1 MLTTAAIAAVLIEK
15 TNTSI
20 PWEWQIL
27 LWGWLFLA
35 AVKEYHYSDILFLID
50 VALFIALST
59 FCPALLPLG
68 TDALVIAALFTLLK
82 RASLNTDQ
90 LLQKHTKWITALLI
104 TLVLLDVFLVIAV
117 YPRIK
122 QLALHF
128 TIPAYISG
136 PRVGEWF
143 PILGSGDYLVAG
155 TLMSLLNMRWLQACA
170 ALTIALL
177 ACFYLP
183 DAISQWL
190 QFIPALLFIVPS
202 FLFVWFLCT
211 NISKRLPK
219 QTEPLP
225 LVSGRGAWGLYY
237 LAMQRQNKTS
247 GGDTRTAPVADVS
260 DEGLS
265 DACELPSAKANSF
278 LQARR

>member
-1 MLTTAAIAAVLIEK
+1 MLTIAATAAVLIEK

-35 AVKEYHYSDILFLID
+35 AVKEYHYSDILFLVD

-59 FCPALLPLG
+59 FCHALLPLG
-68 TDALVIAALFTLLK
+68 TNALVIAALFTLLK
-82 RASLNTDQ
+82 RASLNADQ
-90 LLQKHTKWITALLI
+90 LLQKYTKWIIALLI
-104 TLVLLDVFLVIAV
+104 TLIPLDVFLVIAV
-117 YPRIK
+117 YPRIT
-122 QLALHF
+122 QIALHF

-136 PRVGEWF
+136 SRVGEWF

-155 TLMSLLNMRWLQACA
+155 ILMSLLNMRWIQACA
-170 ALTIALL
+170 AFTIALL

-183 DAISQWL
+183 DAINQWL

-202 FLFVWFLCT
+202 FLFVWFL
-211 NISKRLPK
+211 SKRLSRR
-219 QTEPLP
+219 TAPLP

-237 LAMQRQNKTS
+237 LAMQRQNKEN
-247 GGDTRTAPVADVS
+247 GGETKTAPVADVS
-260 DEGLS
+260 DGGLS
-265 DACELPSAKANSF
+265 NAYGKSETF
-278 LQARR
+278 

>member
-1 MLTTAAIAAVLIEK
+1 MLTTAAIVATLIEK
-15 TNTSI
+15 TNATI
-20 PWEWQIL
+20 TWEWQIL

-35 AVKEYHYSDILFLID
+35 AVKEYHYSDILFLVD

-59 FCPALLPLG
+59 FCHALLPLG
-68 TDALVIAALFTLLK
+68 TNALVIAALFTLLK
-82 RASLNTDQ
+82 KAALNTDQ
-90 LLQKHTKWITALLI
+90 LLQKYTKWITALIIILAP
-104 TLVLLDVFLVIAV
+104 LDVFLVIAV

-155 TLMSLLNMRWLQACA
+155 ILMSLLNMGWIQACA
-170 ALTIALL
+170 AFTIALL

-202 FLFVWFLCT
+202 FLFVRFLCT
-211 NISKRLPK
+211 TVPKRLPR
-219 QTEPLP
+219 QTAPLP

-237 LAMQRQNKTS
+237 LAMQRQNKKS
-247 GGDTRTAPVADVS
+247 GGETRTAPVADVS

-265 DACELPSAKANSF
+265 NAYGKSETFRS
-278 LQARR
+278 

>member
-1 MLTTAAIAAVLIEK
+1 MLTTAAIVATLIEK

-59 FCPALLPLG
+59 FCHALLPLG
-68 TDALVIAALFTLLK
+68 TNALVSAALFTLLK

-90 LLQKHTKWITALLI
+90 LLQKYIKWITALII
-104 TLVLLDVFLVIAV
+104 TLVPLDVFLVIAV

-136 PRVGEWF
+136 SRVGEWF

-155 TLMSLLNMRWLQACA
+155 ILMSLLNMRWLQACA
-170 ALTIALL
+170 AFTIALL

-190 QFIPALLFIVPS
+190 PFIPALLFIVPS
-202 FLFVWFLCT
+202 FLFVRFLCT
-211 NISKRLPK
+211 TVPTRLPR
-219 QTEPLP
+219 QTAPLP

-237 LAMQRQNKTS
+237 LAMQRQNRKS
-247 GGDTRTAPVADVS
+247 GGETRTAPVADVS
-260 DEGLS
+260 DKGLPNAYGKS
-265 DACELPSAKANSF
+265 ETF
-278 LQARR
+278 

>member
-15 TNTSI
+15 TNINI

-27 LWGWLFLA
+27 LWGCLFLA
-35 AVKEYHYSDILFLID
+35 AVKEYHYNDILFLID
-50 VALFIALST
+50 VASFITLST
-59 FCPALLPLG
+59 FCHALLPLG

-90 LLQKHTKWITALLI
+90 LLQKYTKWITALLI
-104 TLVLLDVFLVIAV
+104 TLIPLDIFLVIAV
-117 YPRIK
+117 YPRIT

-136 PRVGEWF
+136 PREGEWF

-155 TLMSLLNMRWLQACA
+155 ILMSLLNMRWLEACVA
-170 ALTIALL
+170 FTIALL

-183 DAISQWL
+183 DAINQWL

-202 FLFVWFLCT
+202 FLSVWFLCT
-211 NISKRLPK
+211 TLSKRLPR
-219 QTEPLP
+219 QTKPLP

-237 LAMQRQNKTS
+237 LAMQRQNKES
-247 GGDTRTAPVADVS
+247 GGETRTAPVADVS
-260 DEGLS
+260 DDGLS
-265 DACELPSAKANSF
+265 NAYGKSETF
-278 LQARR
+278 